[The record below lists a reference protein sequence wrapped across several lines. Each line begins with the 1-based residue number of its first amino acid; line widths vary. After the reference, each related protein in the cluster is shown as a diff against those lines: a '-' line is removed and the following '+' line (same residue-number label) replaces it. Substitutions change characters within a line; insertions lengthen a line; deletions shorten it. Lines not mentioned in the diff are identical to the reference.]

1 MFDNTASNNIIVTG
15 SIKADIKVSDAIRKQ
30 ASGYRKA
37 LEKGAKRLVMLAAST
52 HKGEDEIVLAA
63 YKKLKPLFS
72 SLLLVLVPRHPE
84 RFDSVAELC
93 RQAGL
98 VVARKNKNDLVSDL
112 TDILLADTMGELFI
126 LFGICD
132 IAIMGGTFIEHGGHN
147 PLEPAAWGLPI
158 VSGQSDYNF
167 LLATQE
173 LMRVGAL
180 SKANG
185 ADDLTAALRELMQT
199 QQLRQVRG
207 QAAIDYIEKNS
218 GALDKVIDIV
228 EPFIQKK

>member
-1 MFDNTASNNIIVTG
+1 
-15 SIKADIKVSDAIRKQ
+15 
-30 ASGYRKA
+30 
-37 LEKGAKRLVMLAAST
+37 LAAST